1 MALEAMSPSHPHAA
15 SPPLG
20 VRGRLSRSAPIAALL
35 LAACGSTAVLCEG
48 EVQGTLTFRA
58 RPDDARTTCGWF
70 HDQIIA
76 GRASDQTF
84 TATVSFLDATRAAL
98 CLQRISSQP
107 KTGPR
112 SGDTFTVSSAAP
124 AAAGAVG
131 TCPCGVTVE
140 ETFSATLLRGADGR
154 VNGYRDGRLVGH
166 LTRSADE
173 ASLGCYAAAD
183 AARTSGD
190 CPGAAGCD
198 VAYVAPPP

>member
-1 MALEAMSPSHPHAA
+1 MRP
-15 SPPLG
+15 
-20 VRGRLSRSAPIAALL
+20 APIAALL
-35 LAACGSTAVLCEG
+35 LAACQTEAVSCPD

-166 LTRSADE
+166 LTRSTDDPAP
-173 ASLGCYAAAD
+173 ACYTAAD
-183 AARTSGD
+183 AAGTSGQ
-190 CPGAAGCD
+190 CPDAVSGCD
-198 VAYVAPPP
+198 VKYVAPPP